1 MLDPD
6 VAWMRAACAEAE
18 KGVGLTAP
26 NPPVGAVVVSGAGDC
41 LGRAWHRRAGGAH
54 AEREALD
61 AAVAVHGVDQV
72 RGATVYITLEP
83 CSTHGRTPPCTAR
96 LLDAGVSRVVYG
108 STDPNPAH
116 AGRARALLE
125 QAGIV
130 VITGVEEARCDE
142 LIRPFAKVQRCG
154 LPWVILKTAMSLDG
168 RITRPPGEGQW
179 LSSAAARESVHALR
193 QQVEVILTSGETLR
207 RDNPRLTLRGPCVCP
222 EKIQPLR
229 AVLTMDAA
237 SLPSGATVFTD
248 AHAERTRVYENPDLP
263 ALLASFVSDHHALT
277 VLIEA
282 GGRLA
287 ARFLEADLV
296 DEVHAYLTPWLTAG
310 SVPAVAGRG
319 AAATDTALRLEDPTY
334 QRLGPDVLLRARVAG
349 RGAPSRR

>member
-1 MLDPD
+1 MLEPD

-18 KGVGLTAP
+18 KGIGLTAP
-26 NPPVGAVVVSGAGDC
+26 NPPVGAVVVAGGEC
-41 LGRAWHRRAGGAH
+41 LGRGWHRKAGSAH

-61 AAVAVHGVDQV
+61 AAVAAHGAERI
-72 RGATVYITLEP
+72 RGACVYITLEP

-96 LLDAGVSRVVYG
+96 LLAAGVGRVVYG

-125 QAGIV
+125 QAGV
-130 VITGVEEARCDE
+130 EVLTGIEQERCDR

-179 LSSAAARESVHALR
+179 LSGAAARASVHALR
-193 QQVEVILTSGETLR
+193 QQVDVILTSGETLR
-207 RDNPRLTLRGPCVCP
+207 RDNPRLTLRGPAP
-222 EKIQPLR
+222 RGDKIQPLR
-229 AVLTMDAA
+229 AVLTMNAAALPADAA
-237 SLPSGATVFTD
+237 VFTD
-248 AHAERTRVYENPDLP
+248 AHAGRTRVYENPDLP
-263 ALLASFVSDHHALT
+263 ELLTAFVSDHQALS

-296 DEVHAYLTPWLTAG
+296 DEVHAYLTPWLTG
-310 SVPAVAGRG
+310 GPVPAVGGRG
-319 AAATDTALRLEDPTY
+319 AADTGSALRLDAPVFE
-334 QRLGPDVLLRARVAG
+334 RLGPDVLLRALVAG
-349 RGAPSRR
+349 RGAPPRR